1 MKLAQTLPFAAAAA
15 AVALSLAAP
24 AARAGDTIAVGKAVP
39 FAWTFT
45 PLDIGSEVGIF
56 KKHGFD
62 TVKIVGFGGDAKL
75 QQGLL
80 AKNIAFGLASG
91 PGMAFNAKGGA
102 GIGVAAYYG
111 APYNLMIAVP
121 YGSTLTLDQ
130 LKGKKLGVTTVGSL
144 TAWLARRL
152 SQHQGWGPE
161 GITPVALGGLEP
173 ELAGL
178 KTHQVDGLVI
188 ATEVTY
194 LMQSRKQLQPLYNFA
209 KLVPDFITHVVYAR
223 KDLVKSNPDQVRRF
237 VAAWLETLEFI
248 RTHKDKAVE
257 ISARV
262 LHQPVDNMAR
272 VYDEEV
278 QGFSKTGAF
287 DAKAVALLKE
297 TFVEMGLLKSK
308 PDDSQLF
315 TTEFLPKM

>member
-1 MKLAQTLPFAAAAA
+1 MKLARTLPLAAA
-15 AVALSLAAP
+15 AVAIALAGP
-24 AARAGDTIAVGKAVP
+24 AARAGDTISVGKAVP

-62 TVKIVGFGGDAKL
+62 TVKIVGFAGDAKL

-80 AKNIAFGLASG
+80 SKTIAFGLASG

-121 YGSTLTLDQ
+121 YGSALTLDQ
-130 LKGKKLGVTTVGSL
+130 IKGKKLGVTTVGSL

-152 SQHQGWGPE
+152 AQHKGWGAD

-194 LMQSRKQLQPLYNFA
+194 LMQSKKQLQPLYNFA
-209 KLVPDFITHVVYAR
+209 DLVPNFITHVVYAR
-223 KDLVKSNPDQVRRF
+223 KDLVKSNPDEVRRF
-237 VAAWLETLEFI
+237 VAAWLETLEYI
-248 RTHKDKAVE
+248 RTHKEKAVE

-262 LHQPVDNMAR
+262 LHQPLDNMAR

-278 QGFSKTGAF
+278 KGFSKTGAF
-287 DAKAVALLKE
+287 DPKAVALLKE

-308 PDDSQLF
+308 PADSQLF
-315 TTEFLPKM
+315 TTAFLPKM